1 LRLLDE
7 PFAFVV
13 ELDDAVYVGLDVPIA
28 AVGFDVIQVFTN
40 EGSVQHDKTRWEK
53 SALAEG
59 RGFSSVEKFY
69 EPLRS
74 RATELS
80 LAPANGLDGEASPF
94 YIRDA
99 MKTFIS
105 SLVLLGILAGSGA
118 SCVCAED
125 PPALQKGKVLILK
138 NEYTIEGDIERIGGN
153 YRVRRNVGVTSIP
166 AERVL
171 SLVASLPDAYAYL
184 HRRINLDDPDERLR
198 LARWCRANGLQ
209 QQALTE
215 LQAAATLRPEHAET
229 RRLLHHWTQ
238 AALTTA
244 PAKPA
249 TPTKPQPA
257 APDGPPIE
265 VTSESL
271 GQFATRVQPIL
282 MNTCACC
289 HATGR
294 GGKFQLRQIY
304 EDSISNRQSVERNLT
319 AVLAEINLKQPENSP
334 LLIKAVSDHAH
345 VGRAP
350 LRDRQ
355 IAPYRTLES
364 WVKLTVANNPHL
376 RDASPASAAMPS
388 SSSSS
393 SPLGGVEERRP
404 KDREASEW
412 GAEAHLPA
420 VPVPA
425 PVVRGQ
431 QENAAPPSA
440 NVAPGKLASQPGSE
454 SKSNSAAHE
463 PPDPYDPE
471 LFNQKMHPEAR
482 KPGPGS

>member
-1 LRLLDE
+1 
-7 PFAFVV
+7 
-13 ELDDAVYVGLDVPIA
+13 
-28 AVGFDVIQVFTN
+28 
-40 EGSVQHDKTRWEK
+40 
-53 SALAEG
+53 
-59 RGFSSVEKFY
+59 
-69 EPLRS
+69 
-74 RATELS
+74 
-80 LAPANGLDGEASPF
+80 
-94 YIRDA
+94 
-99 MKTFIS
+99 MKTFLS

-118 SCVCAED
+118 SLVRAAE
-125 PPALQKGKVLILK
+125 PPELQTGKVLILK
-138 NEYTIEGDIERIGGN
+138 NEYTIEGDIERIGGR
-153 YRVRRNVGVTSIP
+153 YRVRRKGGDTLIP

-171 SLVASLPDAYAYL
+171 SLVASLPDAYACL

-198 LARWCRANGLQ
+198 LARWCRANGLHQ
-209 QQALTE
+209 QGLAE

-238 AALTTA
+238 AALTTT

-249 TPTKPQPA
+249 MPTKPQPA
-257 APDGPPIE
+257 APDLPSIE
-265 VTSESL
+265 VSSESL

-294 GGKFQLRQIY
+294 GGRFQLRQVY
-304 EDSISNRQSVERNLT
+304 EDSISNRQTVERNLA
-319 AVLAEINLKQPENSP
+319 AVLAEINLNQPENSP

-345 VGRAP
+345 IGRAP

-376 RDASPASAAMPS
+376 RDALPASAAAP
-388 SSSSS
+388 SS

-404 KDREASEW
+404 KDREATEW
-412 GAEAHLPA
+412 GAEARLPA
-420 VPVPA
+420 APVPA

-431 QENAAPPSA
+431 QVNAAPPSA
-440 NVAPGKLASQPGSE
+440 NPSPGTRASQPGAE
-454 SKSNSAAHE
+454 SKSSSAAHE

-482 KPGPGS
+482 KPGPGN